1 MDYKNHIR
9 DIQDFPTKGVN
20 FKDIT
25 PLLKSAESYNNVL
38 KEFTQVAL
46 SFEPDVI
53 TAIDARGFFFGPS
66 LALKLNKP
74 FVPLRKAGKLPFR
87 TIGCPYNLEYGDSVL
102 EIHEDAIVSGQRVII
117 VDDVLASGGTMS
129 AAVNLLKKWDAEI
142 VSCFVVIELTEFS
155 ARDKLDPIN
164 LLSLVKY

>member
-1 MDYKNHIR
+1 M
-9 DIQDFPTKGVN
+9 
-20 FKDIT
+20 
-25 PLLKSAESYNNVL
+25 
-38 KEFTQVAL
+38 
-46 SFEPDVI
+46 
-53 TAIDARGFFFGPS
+53 
-66 LALKLNKP
+66 NKP

-87 TIGCPYNLEYGDSVL
+87 TIGCSYNLEYGDSVL

-129 AAVNLLKKWDAEI
+129 AAVNLLKKCDAEI

-155 ARDKLDPIN
+155 ARNKLDSIN

>member
-1 MDYKNHIR
+1 MDYKNYIR
-9 DIQDFPTKGVN
+9 DIPDFPTKGVN

-53 TAIDARGFFFGPS
+53 TAIDARGFFFGPP

-87 TIGCPYNLEYGDSVL
+87 TIGCSYNLEYGDSVL

-129 AAVNLLKKWDAEI
+129 AAVNLLKKCNAEI
-142 VSCFVVIELTEFS
+142 VSCFVVIELTEYG
-155 ARDKLDPIN
+155 ARNKLDSIN